1 MAFTVTAWRV
11 VNCGLRGTQRNEM
24 VDSYRLRTMWVACS
38 VA

>member
-1 MAFTVTAWRV
+1 MALTVTTWRP
-11 VNCGLRGTQRNEM
+11 VNRGLRGTQRNEM